1 MYLRHNTMILGLFA
15 LFLVWGQRPLFADE
29 QNFLRVLCYHDV
41 PKEVSLDNFAVDQ
54 GTFVNTLEYF
64 RTHGFHFVSLED
76 VRQSY
81 QDKKELPAKPIL
93 LTFDDAYSS
102 YAEFVFPVLEEYGI
116 PSVLSVVSSWI
127 DSPPKDLTQKLMT
140 WDQLR
145 EISRSELVEI
155 ASHSAD
161 LHRGIVYNPQGNEDG
176 AVARKF
182 DVKAQQYEPDD
193 EYRERIKA
201 DVEKSRKALEDK
213 LGVRICAITWPYG
226 KYNAI
231 TMAVAKEEG
240 IDVNLALS
248 DEAPVAGEWPV
259 LRRFLIYKNPE
270 LSYLLRYLK
279 IKPDAPEQQ
288 RIMQVD
294 LDLVYD
300 PDPRQTEINL
310 GRLLDRI
317 KDMKVSAVY
326 LQAFAD
332 PEGTGNIK
340 SVYFPSTVLPM
351 RSDLF
356 SRTVHQLRTRAMVE
370 VYAWMPM
377 LSFILPDGQETDSL
391 RVRSYNDGQIRLS
404 QEPYQRLSPF
414 RPEVRGKLSQLYS
427 DMAKNALIDG
437 VMFQDDGYL
446 DDLEDFH
453 PEAQKEYLKISGGKM
468 KDPAALAP
476 AEKELWTRVKTEQ
489 LMKLTEQLKQAV
501 RIYRPEAKFARN
513 LYAEVLLT
521 PEAEKRWAQNYSL
534 ALKRYDFV
542 VIMAYPYLEEVKGSK
557 TKWLEQLVRA
567 ATRYPNGL
575 KKTVFKIQT
584 YDWRARRS
592 LDSRVLNEW
601 LETLVAAGAC
611 HLGYYPDDYTVDQP
625 HANTI
630 RRMMSTEDF
639 PFTRKFT
646 EQDWMYKR

>member
-1 MYLRHNTMILGLFA
+1 MRKRPKQIIEIFA
-15 LFLVWGQRPLFADE
+15 FLFLFWWQRPLCAGEPD
-29 QNFLRVLCYHDV
+29 FLRVLCYHDV
-41 PKEVSLDNFAVDQ
+41 PKKVSMDNFGVDQ
-54 GTFVNTLEYF
+54 DVFVNTIEYL

-76 VRQSY
+76 IRQAH
-81 QDKKELPAKPIL
+81 QGGRELPANPVL

-102 YAEFVFPVLEEYGI
+102 YADFVVPVLKEYGI

-127 DSPPKDLTQKLMT
+127 DSPPKDLKQKLMT
-140 WDQLR
+140 WAQLK
-145 EISRSELVEI
+145 EVARSDLVEV
-155 ASHSAD
+155 ATHSAD
-161 LHRGIVYNPQGNEDG
+161 LHQGVVYNPQGNEDG
-176 AVARKF
+176 AVAGKF
-182 DVKAQQYEPDD
+182 DVKTQSYEDD
-193 EYRERIKA
+193 DAYRRRIKA
-201 DVEKSRKALEDK
+201 DVKESKKVLEDT
-213 LGVRICAITWPYG
+213 LGVRIRAIAWPYG

-231 TMAVAKEEG
+231 TVAVAHEEG
-240 IDVNLALS
+240 VDVNLALG
-248 DEAPVAGEWPV
+248 DAAPVVGEWPV

-310 GRLLDRI
+310 GRLLDRV

-332 PEGTGNIK
+332 PDGSGNIK
-340 SVYFPSTVLPM
+340 SVYFPNRVLPM
-351 RSDLF
+351 RADLF
-356 SRTVHQLRTRAMVE
+356 NRAVHQLRTRSMVE

-377 LSFILPDGQETDSL
+377 LSIVLPDGQETDSL
-391 RVRSYNDGQIRLS
+391 RVRSYVDGKVRLS

-414 RPEVRGKLSQLYS
+414 SPEAREKLSQFYS
-427 DMAKNALIDG
+427 DMAKNAAIDG

-446 DDLEDFH
+446 GEHEDFH

-468 KDPAALAP
+468 KDPAELTP
-476 AEKELWTRVKTEQ
+476 AEKQLWTHLKTEQ
-489 LMKLTEQLKQAV
+489 LMKLTEQLEQAV
-501 RIYRPEAKFARN
+501 CVYRPEAKFARN
-513 LYAEVLLT
+513 IYAEVLLT
-521 PEAEKRWAQNYSL
+521 PAAEEWWAQNYSL
-534 ALKRYDFV
+534 ALEKYDYV

-557 TKWLEQLVRA
+557 TKWFEQLVRA
-567 ATRYPNGL
+567 AKRYPDGL

-584 YDWRARRS
+584 YDWRTRRW
-592 LDSRVLNEW
+592 LDSRVLRKW
-601 LETLVAAGAC
+601 LATLVAAGAR

-625 HANTI
+625 RAHTI

-639 PFTRKFT
+639 PFKRKFT
-646 EQDWMYKR
+646 EQDWMYK